1 MNIRDNLPLR
11 EKLAAEYVLGTLK
24 GHARRRFEGWM
35 HNDAALRRTTAEWQD
50 RLMPMAEFSG
60 AVKPHARVWT
70 GIERR
75 LNLKTERSS
84 WQLWGAEAVG
94 FWRSLG
100 LASSALAAV
109 LVLVLAT
116 RTLDAPAIDHV
127 ATLTDAQSQ
136 TALLVTADTRR
147 KTIAVRVMDNVAV
160 ASDKVLELWA
170 IPKEGA
176 PRSLGLVSKD
186 RTVELA
192 LTDRAIGG
200 DVVMLAISL
209 EPTGGS
215 TDPNGPTGPVLYK
228 GAWVRM

>member
-1 MNIRDNLPLR
+1 MNIRDNPALR

-60 AVKPHARVWT
+60 AVKPRAQVWT

-75 LNLKTERSS
+75 LNLAPERSG

-109 LVLVLAT
+109 LMVVLAT
-116 RTLDAPAIDHV
+116 RTLDAPMIDHV
-127 ATLTDAQSQ
+127 ATLTDEKSQ

-147 KTIAVRVMDNVAV
+147 KTIAVRVMDNVMV
-160 ASDKVLELWA
+160 ASDKALELWA
-170 IPKEGA
+170 IPKDGP
-176 PRSLGLVSKD
+176 PRSLGLVSKE
-186 RTVELA
+186 RTLELA
-192 LTDRAIGG
+192 LNDRAIGP
-200 DVVMLAISL
+200 DVVMLAITL
-209 EPTGGS
+209 EPAGGS
-215 TDPNGPTGPVLYK
+215 GNPNKPTGPVLYK

>member
-24 GHARRRFEGWM
+24 GRARRRFEGWM

-50 RLMPMAEFSG
+50 RLMPMAELSG
-60 AVKPHARVWT
+60 AVNPRPQVWT

-75 LNLKTERSS
+75 LNLRPQRKA
-84 WQLWGAEAVG
+84 WQLWGDDAIG

-100 LASSALAAV
+100 LASSAFAAV
-109 LVLVLAT
+109 LLFVLAT
-116 RTLDAPAIDHV
+116 KTLDAPVIDHV
-127 ATLTDAQSQ
+127 ATLTDAQAQ

-147 KTIAVRVMDNVAV
+147 KTLGVRVMDNVAV
-160 ASDKVLELWA
+160 ASDKVLQLWA
-170 IPKEGA
+170 IPKQGA
-176 PRSLGLVSKD
+176 PRSLGVLPRNGS
-186 RTVELA
+186 VELA
-192 LTDRAIGG
+192 LTDRAIGS

-215 TDPNGPTGPVLYK
+215 PDPNGPTGPVLYK

>member
-35 HNDAALRRTTAEWQD
+35 HNDAALRRTTAQWQD

-60 AVKPHARVWT
+60 AVTPRAQVWT

-75 LNLKTERSS
+75 LNLKSDRRK

-100 LASSALAAV
+100 LASSAFAAV
-109 LVLVLAT
+109 LLVVLAT
-116 RTLDAPAIDHV
+116 KTMNAPMIDHV

-136 TALLVTADTRR
+136 TALLITADTGR
-147 KTIAVRVMDNVAV
+147 KTMGVRVMDNVAV

-170 IPKEGA
+170 IPKQGA
-176 PRSLGLVSKD
+176 PRSLGLLPKNG
-186 RTVELA
+186 TMELA
-192 LTDRAIGG
+192 LTDRALGD

>member
-1 MNIRDNLPLR
+1 MNIRDNPGLR

-60 AVKPHARVWT
+60 AVTPRAQVWT

-75 LNLKTERSS
+75 LNLKPERGG

-100 LASSALAAV
+100 LASSAIAAV
-109 LVLVLAT
+109 LVIVLAT
-116 RTLDAPAIDHV
+116 RTLDAPVIDHV

-147 KTIAVRVMDNVAV
+147 QTIAVRVMDNVMV
-160 ASDKVLELWA
+160 ASDKALELWA
-170 IPKEGA
+170 IPKVGP

-192 LTDRAIGG
+192 LTDRAIGA

-209 EPTGGS
+209 EPAGGS
-215 TDPNGPTGPVLYK
+215 KDPNGPTGPVLYK

>member
-60 AVKPHARVWT
+60 AVKPRAEVWT

-75 LNLKTERSS
+75 LNLKPQSS
-84 WQLWGAEAVG
+84 GWAIWGAEAVG

-100 LASSALAAV
+100 LASSAFAAV
-109 LVLVLAT
+109 LLFVLAT
-116 RTLDAPAIDHV
+116 KTMNTPTIDHV

-170 IPKEGA
+170 IPKDGP
-176 PRSLGLVSKD
+176 PRSLGLVPKD
-186 RTVELA
+186 KTVELA
-192 LTDRAIGG
+192 LTDRAIGS

-215 TDPNGPTGPVLYK
+215 TNPNGPTGPVLYK

>member
-60 AVKPHARVWT
+60 AVKPRAQVWT

-75 LNLKTERSS
+75 LNLKAQPSR

-100 LASSALAAV
+100 LASSAFAAV
-109 LVLVLAT
+109 LLVVLAT
-116 RTLDAPAIDHV
+116 RTLDAPVIDHV

-170 IPKEGA
+170 IPKQGA

-215 TDPNGPTGPVLYK
+215 KDPNGPTGPVLYK